1 MRSPF
6 SRRAPNAISLAAVL
20 LLFAVAPANLLAADD
35 DHNVHG
41 QAPPEMS
48 VLSHT
53 RGGAFFVPKDL
64 MEQHNQLLARVGR
77 LKADI
82 ASGHIKGEAA
92 LAELKNLEPLLDAL
106 RKDLQAK
113 KILISPVK
121 VQRQTEELQFDLGP
135 ERLLIVTADR
145 VRVIG
150 WDGPKVKCVLEKT
163 LLAASDKPETSE
175 FKALKLTHHLGQATE
190 LAGKTAEAVAAE
202 EKQFLAEHAAK
213 PLSDS
218 QLAGRRQL
226 VAEIQSDYAPY
237 RAYQGKEVDVVG
249 IEGLSGAE
257 GNRQI
262 TVDIRSPRGG
272 ATLGS
277 DWRRQAMLT
286 VYVPRCRGVLLRGCL
301 EGLNVEGLAAPLIV
315 TDSGSLDRDYDGSFQ
330 IKKLEGP
337 LALYNVPLDRL
348 EQVHGD
354 VKIMATVEYANIAT
368 HYEGGERTTI
378 VPPPRELV
386 VDQITG
392 GFSAWFSRV
401 NLKLGAI
408 SGVVDVKNE
417 TGDTRFAVA
426 TPLVKKAHRV
436 VSTSGQIEVR
446 LKRMALGDLPIMA
459 LTNAGTVK
467 TNAAQNELDNTS
479 FTTGSAADGSRRDW
493 RGVKSLRK
501 GDVADPF
508 ADFQRPGAA
517 LRGDERAAGI
527 DLISQ
532 FGTVTVTV
540 EP

>member
-1 MRSPF
+1 MRNLVF
-6 SRRAPNAISLAAVL
+6 LAVVMLSL
-20 LLFAVAPANLLAADD
+20 AVAPSKVVAADD
-35 DHNVHG
+35 DHIVHG
-41 QAPPEMS
+41 EAPPEYS

-64 MEQHNQLLARVGR
+64 LEKHDQLLARVGR

-82 ASGHIKGEAA
+82 AAGRIKGEAA
-92 LAELKNLEPLLDAL
+92 LAELKTVEPQLDAL

-113 KILISPVK
+113 KVLVSPVK
-121 VQRQTEELQFDLGP
+121 VQKQTEELLFDLGT
-135 ERLLIVTADR
+135 ERMLIITADHLR
-145 VRVIG
+145 VVG

-163 LLAASDKPETSE
+163 LLAASDKPEPNE
-175 FKALKLTHHLGQATE
+175 FKALKLTHRLGQAPE
-190 LAGKTAEAVAAE
+190 LVGKTAEVVAAE
-202 EKQFLAEHAAK
+202 EKKFLAGNYAK
-213 PLSDS
+213 SLPDS

-226 VAEIQSDYAPY
+226 VAEIQSYYAPY
-237 RAYQGKEVDVVG
+237 RAYQTKEVDVVG
-249 IEGLSGAE
+249 VEGLSGVE

-262 TVDIRSPRGG
+262 EVDLRSPRGG
-272 ATLGS
+272 RTLGF

-286 VYVPRCRGVLLRGCL
+286 VYVPRCQGVLLRGCL

-354 VKIMATVEYANIAT
+354 VKIMATVEYEGVTTN
-368 HYEGGERTTI
+368 YEGGERTTI
-378 VPPPRELV
+378 VPPPHECV

-392 GFSAWFSRV
+392 SFSAWFSRV

-417 TGDTRFAVA
+417 SGDTRFTIA
-426 TPLVKKAHRV
+426 TPLVNRAHRV
-436 VSTSGQIEVR
+436 VSTSGQIEML
-446 LKRMALGDLPIMA
+446 LKRSALGDLPIMA

-467 TNAAQNELDNTS
+467 TNAAINELESTTF
-479 FTTGSAADGSRRDW
+479 FTGNALDGSRRGW
-493 RGVKSLRK
+493 RGLMSLRK
-501 GDVADPF
+501 QEAADPLAEF
-508 ADFQRPGAA
+508 KRPAAA
-517 LRGDERAAGI
+517 LRGDERAAGLDI
-527 DLISQ
+527 ISQ
-532 FGTVTVTV
+532 FGMIVVTL